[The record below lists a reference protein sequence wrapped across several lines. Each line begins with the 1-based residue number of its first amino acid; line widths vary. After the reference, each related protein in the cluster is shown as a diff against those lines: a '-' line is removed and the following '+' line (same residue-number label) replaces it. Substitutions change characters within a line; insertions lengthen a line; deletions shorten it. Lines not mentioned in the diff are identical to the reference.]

1 MRLLVIEDFSPLREA
16 LVQGLTESGFAV
28 DAADNGEDGLRYAR
42 VTAYDVIVL
51 DLMLPGIDGL
61 SLLTTL
67 RQAHHPARV
76 LVLTARDTPQDR
88 VRGLNL
94 GADDYLIKPF
104 DFAELVARVRALIR
118 RKYAQPSA
126 TIRVGNVAIDT
137 AARDVRL
144 ANKRVELSA
153 REYALLEFLAL
164 NLGRVVTRTEIW
176 RHVYDFNASIESNVV
191 DVYVGMLRKK
201 LERPD
206 GPRLIHTRRGL
217 GYMLRDGKEDA

>member
-104 DFAELVARVRALIR
+104 DFAELWRASAPLF
-118 RKYAQPSA
+118 AANTHSPAPPSA
-126 TIRVGNVAIDT
+126 
-137 AARDVRL
+137 
-144 ANKRVELSA
+144 SA
-153 REYALLEFLAL
+153 MSPSTPPRAMSASP
-164 NLGRVVTRTEIW
+164 T
-176 RHVYDFNASIESNVV
+176 NASN
-191 DVYVGMLRKK
+191 
-201 LERPD
+201 
-206 GPRLIHTRRGL
+206 
-217 GYMLRDGKEDA
+217 